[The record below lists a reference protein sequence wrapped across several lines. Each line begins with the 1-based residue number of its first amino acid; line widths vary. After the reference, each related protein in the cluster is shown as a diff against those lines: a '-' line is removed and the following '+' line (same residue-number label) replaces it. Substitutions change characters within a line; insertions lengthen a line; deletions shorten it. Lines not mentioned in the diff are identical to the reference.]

1 VRTVTEPDPLA
12 HNLAVRRHLHRS
24 TFLCILCQNVKSVGM
39 AEPTTAETI
48 VAAAM
53 RSVRGRGPQKLTL
66 SAVAA
71 EAGVSRPTL
80 YRWFPT
86 KTLLLAA
93 MTAYEVEQFD
103 TGLQALA
110 DAYPNPAKRFDAALR
125 YIVTYLD
132 DTMGADSISA
142 DPEFALQSLADSLGS
157 HITSVARVLS
167 DALDQIPGVLRGALT
182 REQGA
187 EMLLRVAYS
196 HYLVPDPDTKR
207 LLATLRAFAGLE
219 SSGIRRST
227 P

>member
-1 VRTVTEPDPLA
+1 MDDVGSQPGHEGNQTMTERPA
-12 HNLAVRRHLHRS
+12 
-24 TFLCILCQNVKSVGM
+24 
-39 AEPTTAETI
+39 TAEMI
-48 VAAAM
+48 LAAAL

-103 TGLQALA
+103 EGLHALA
-110 DAYPNPAKRFDAALR
+110 DAHPDPAARFDAALR
-125 YIVTYLD
+125 YLVTYLD
-132 DTMGADSISA
+132 ETMGADSISA
-142 DPEFALQSLADSLGS
+142 DPAFSLQSLADSLGP
-157 HITSVARVLS
+157 HIESVARVLG
-167 DALDQIPGVLRGALT
+167 DGLDQIPSVRRGALT

-196 HYLVPDPDTKR
+196 QYLVPDADTEQ
-207 LLATLRAFAGLE
+207 LVVTLRTFAGVE
-219 SSGIRRST
+219 SRSAR
-227 P
+227 